1 MSPSTYLT
9 LFFFLSFSLP
19 IAQLLISCSS
29 LSYSVAVCFTG
40 FGMCGTYSRASRRDR
55 RAAAHQQD
63 AVYTEKP
70 IGTRRHFW
78 QRRQK
83 GNLGTY

>member
-1 MSPSTYLT
+1 
-9 LFFFLSFSLP
+9 
-19 IAQLLISCSS
+19 
-29 LSYSVAVCFTG
+29 
-40 FGMCGTYSRASRRDR
+40 MCGTYSRASRRDR